1 NLDENN
7 KISVLKQ
14 THSYNPKTLNDMM
27 GLSLGNEKIVSEL
40 IANSNFLEV
49 NDEEVANDFLNS
61 INQIGGNE
69 QLKERIRD
77 LYFNSINLKPDNFKK
92 FINNHEYY
100 DNNLFLN
107 ELGLDVGKVFENN
120 EFRKKSE
127 DYQPLTQL
135 NLGNSVSRFL
145 NRNYLDFTEENINLA
160 VNKIVN
166 NYKDFSDDSFLD
178 KDSNLI
184 VIEDN
189 SKTLIGGIIPTKKY
203 QSEKVKS
210 AAIKIG
216 VNQENIHLY
225 EGNEN
230 FEEGLKKLVNS
241 KGKTSLLIQSDPY
254 DSRKY
259 NKLISA
265 LDERNSKGGSLSDLN
280 IILNY
285 QGSYFD
291 AKNIYGEIDE
301 INEERNKALN
311 EKDSDLKPMKRLPVI
326 KSYPNI
332 ISIVEYKK
340 DNEASEDGI
349 FNSVISDL
357 VKNSKKNNPISNN
370 ILTETT
376 RPSVSKTIL
385 FKDGDNTIKINT
397 DPSVDFLPNKR

>member
-1 NLDENN
+1 
-7 KISVLKQ
+7 
-14 THSYNPKTLNDMM
+14 
-27 GLSLGNEKIVSEL
+27 VSEL

-210 AAIKIG
+210 A
-216 VNQENIHLY
+216 
-225 EGNEN
+225 
-230 FEEGLKKLVNS
+230 
-241 KGKTSLLIQSDPY
+241 
-254 DSRKY
+254 
-259 NKLISA
+259 
-265 LDERNSKGGSLSDLN
+265 
-280 IILNY
+280 
-285 QGSYFD
+285 
-291 AKNIYGEIDE
+291 
-301 INEERNKALN
+301 
-311 EKDSDLKPMKRLPVI
+311 
-326 KSYPNI
+326 
-332 ISIVEYKK
+332 
-340 DNEASEDGI
+340 
-349 FNSVISDL
+349 
-357 VKNSKKNNPISNN
+357 
-370 ILTETT
+370 
-376 RPSVSKTIL
+376 
-385 FKDGDNTIKINT
+385 
-397 DPSVDFLPNKR
+397 